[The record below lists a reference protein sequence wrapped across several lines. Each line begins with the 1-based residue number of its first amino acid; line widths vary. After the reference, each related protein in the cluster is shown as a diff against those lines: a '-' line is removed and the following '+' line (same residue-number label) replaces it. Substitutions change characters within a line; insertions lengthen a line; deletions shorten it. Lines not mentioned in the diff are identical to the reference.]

1 MTSPHPHDPHPHVHS
16 MCVVICCY
24 TDDRMALLT
33 RAIDAVTSQ
42 LCPADRLVVVTDHN
56 DVLGD
61 RVTTLVRDLPA
72 RIDVVPNGQTRGLSG
87 ARNSGLR
94 CATEDLVVFL
104 DDDAVLRP
112 GGLAEVRRAFRD
124 PSILAIGGRV
134 DAAWSGTG
142 APGWLPDEFGWVVG
156 CDYRG
161 IAPDCADI
169 RNPIGAA
176 MAVRRAE
183 LVEIGGFAGELG
195 RVGDLPVGCEETL
208 MGIELHRRFTDGRIV
223 RRTGFAV
230 DHSVTESRATLR
242 YFLRRCLHEGRSKAV
257 LRRMA
262 GATDAFSAETSYVLR
277 TIPTGVLRY
286 LAQLLRGDLGAL
298 ARVLVMV
305 LGVAVTAAGAVSA
318 RRDGGPVAARRDGGP
333 VSATRARFTGSD
345 LVSVV
350 IPTIGRDLLAG
361 TVKAVLAQHHSP
373 LEVIVVD
380 NRPASGRTRQILD
393 DFDDPRLRVVDE
405 SFPGISAARN
415 AGIAAAAGR
424 IIAFTD
430 DDAQP
435 RPDWVSTIVETFV
448 RDSTGTIGAVT
459 GRVMG
464 VESLTELQQMFE
476 DARVFDKGEDLTVW
490 ALRPHPTH
498 VAAGVAGE
506 HNFFFPYTAGQ
517 LGSGNNLALA
527 AEILPH
533 TGVFDERLGTGTP
546 SRGGEDLDL
555 MRSVILAGWAI
566 AYRPDAV
573 VTHYHRDN
581 MAELRTQS
589 YGYGTG
595 MSASL
600 TKLALSR
607 HGLALAWRIPAGL
620 RALLVPGSENVSA
633 FAREQWPDE
642 LRRLERRGYF
652 AGPVLFLRGHRR
664 CRRRAM
670 PGTGV
675 RRPGAP
681 RPEALRPEALPTGSL
696 E

>member
-1 MTSPHPHDPHPHVHS
+1 MTSPHPHDPHPHDDGI
-16 MCVVICCY
+16 CVVICCY
-24 TDDRMALLT
+24 TDDRMTLLT
-33 RAIDAVTSQ
+33 RAIDAVTAQ
-42 LCPADRLVVVTDHN
+42 LHPADRLVVVTDHN
-56 DVLGD
+56 DALGD
-61 RVTTLVRDLPA
+61 RVKTLVHDRPA

-87 ARNSGLR
+87 ARNTGLR

-112 GGLAEVRRAFRD
+112 GGLADVRRAFRD
-124 PSILAIGGRV
+124 PSLLAIGGRV
-134 DAAWSGTG
+134 EAAWSGIG
-142 APGWLPDEFGWVVG
+142 APGWFPDEFGWVVG

-161 IAPDCADI
+161 IAPDGADI

-176 MAVRRAE
+176 MAVRRTA

-223 RRTGFAV
+223 RRAGFAV

-242 YFLRRCLHEGRSKAV
+242 YFFRRCLHEGRSKAV

-262 GATDAFSAETSYVLR
+262 GTNDAFSAETSYVLR
-277 TIPTGVLRY
+277 TIPTGILRY
-286 LAQLLRGDLGAL
+286 LGQLLRGDLGAL
-298 ARVLVMV
+298 ARLLVMV
-305 LGVAVTAAGAVSA
+305 LGVAVTAAGTVSA
-318 RRDGGPVAARRDGGP
+318 RRGGGPVTARRGGGP
-333 VSATRARFTGSD
+333 VTAARAPYTGTD
-345 LVSVV
+345 TVSVV
-350 IPTIGRDLLAG
+350 IPTIGRDLLTD
-361 TVKAVLAQHHSP
+361 TVRAVLAQNHSP
-373 LEVIVVD
+373 IEVIVVD

-405 SFPGISAARN
+405 PFPGISAARN
-415 AGIAAAAGR
+415 AGIAAATGR

-459 GRVMG
+459 GRVVG

-555 MRSVILAGWAI
+555 MRSVILSGWAI

-589 YGYGTG
+589 FGYGTG

-642 LRRLERRGYF
+642 LRTLERRGYF
-652 AGPVLFLRGHRR
+652 AGPALFLRGHRR
-664 CRRRAM
+664 CRGRAM
-670 PGTGV
+670 PGTGT
-675 RRPGAP
+675 GHAG
-681 RPEALRPEALPTGSL
+681 EHPTGSTA
-696 E
+696 

>member
-1 MTSPHPHDPHPHVHS
+1 
-16 MCVVICCY
+16 
-24 TDDRMALLT
+24 
-33 RAIDAVTSQ
+33 
-42 LCPADRLVVVTDHN
+42 
-56 DVLGD
+56 
-61 RVTTLVRDLPA
+61 
-72 RIDVVPNGQTRGLSG
+72 
-87 ARNSGLR
+87 
-94 CATEDLVVFL
+94 
-104 DDDAVLRP
+104 
-112 GGLAEVRRAFRD
+112 
-124 PSILAIGGRV
+124 
-134 DAAWSGTG
+134 
-142 APGWLPDEFGWVVG
+142 
-156 CDYRG
+156 
-161 IAPDCADI
+161 
-169 RNPIGAA
+169 
-176 MAVRRAE
+176 
-183 LVEIGGFAGELG
+183 
-195 RVGDLPVGCEETL
+195 

-223 RRTGFAV
+223 RRAGFAV

-305 LGVAVTAAGAVSA
+305 LGVAVTAAGTVSA
-318 RRDGGPVAARRDGGP
+318 RRGGGP
-333 VSATRARFTGSD
+333 VSAARAPYTGTD
-345 LVSVV
+345 TVSVV
-350 IPTIGRDLLAG
+350 IPTIGRDLLTD
-361 TVKAVLAQHHSP
+361 TVRAVLAQDHSP
-373 LEVIVVD
+373 IEVIVVD

-405 SFPGISAARN
+405 PFPGISAARN
-415 AGIAAAAGR
+415 AGIAAATGR

-459 GRVMG
+459 GRVVG

-555 MRSVILAGWAI
+555 MRSVILSGWAI

-642 LRRLERRGYF
+642 LRTLERRGYF
-652 AGPVLFLRGHRR
+652 AGPALFLRGHRR
-664 CRRRAM
+664 CRGRAM
-670 PGTGV
+670 PGTGTGHA
-675 RRPGAP
+675 GAH
-681 RPEALRPEALPTGSL
+681 PTGSTV
-696 E
+696 